1 MPWAAI
7 MACRAR
13 RQPTVFSAS
22 SWKCAA
28 RIWHGAAAIAV
39 LYPPQRIGLIAAL
52 QPLYLALTQMQQTGG
67 FAYAQPNAC
76 CIFNHLHSLELFL
89 TSSPSLEGDRISLQL
104 WGDIILEHL

>member
-1 MPWAAI
+1 MRIVEAHILTAGQGHD
-7 MACRAR
+7 
-13 RQPTVFSAS
+13 QPLLGNGNGPG
-22 SWKCAA
+22 
-28 RIWHGAAAIAV
+28 HGAAAIAV

-52 QPLYLALTQMQQTGG
+52 AQMQQTGG

-104 WGDIILEHL
+104 WGDIILEHLQRLPVT

>member
-1 MPWAAI
+1 MRIVEAHILTAGQGHD
-7 MACRAR
+7 
-13 RQPTVFSAS
+13 QPLLGNGNGPGDA
-22 SWKCAA
+22 
-28 RIWHGAAAIAV
+28 AAAIAV

-52 QPLYLALTQMQQTGG
+52 QPLYLALAQMQQTGG

-104 WGDIILEHL
+104 WGDIILEH